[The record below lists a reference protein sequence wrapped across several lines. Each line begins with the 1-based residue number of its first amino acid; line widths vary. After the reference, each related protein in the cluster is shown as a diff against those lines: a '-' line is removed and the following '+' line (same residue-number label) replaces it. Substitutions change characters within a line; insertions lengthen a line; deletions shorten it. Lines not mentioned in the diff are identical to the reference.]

1 MNPSQRSRSVQQ
13 ARVCRHASNADS
25 FAFFNLLTGPQ
36 LLDRVEAQLPAHRER
51 KFPPTETLSMFL
63 AQVLSADGSC
73 QQALDDVLVKR
84 VVAGLEPGSTDT
96 GAYCK
101 ARARLPLSMVS
112 TLARETGAVV
122 AGETPL
128 WWRWRGRRVRR
139 VDGTTITL
147 ADTQENQAEYP
158 QPASQEQGLGFPV
171 LRLVVLLCLATGA
184 LIDAAMGPCEGK
196 GSDEQSLFREL
207 LDALE
212 SGDVLVADAFYPT
225 YFLLCELVRGGV
237 DGVFEQFGAR
247 RRSTNFS
254 LGEGLGVKDHLI
266 TLPKPKRPEWMSQ
279 WEYDQ
284 FPTTLKVRELK
295 AGGKI
300 LVTTFL
306 DPKETSKR
314 EVAAL
319 LRRRWHV
326 ELDLRNI
333 KTTLG
338 MEQLRCKTPEMARKE
353 LWVYLL
359 AYNLIR
365 LLMAQSALLADQI
378 PRQLSFKHSVQIWL
392 AWQQRGGET
401 DDPRAIQTLLILI
414 AGPRVGLRPG
424 RIEPR
429 AVKRRPKP
437 FSRLTQPRK
446 VAQEQVREHGH
457 PRKWRRARACDSGRQ
472 PAVSQSESA

>member
-1 MNPSQRSRSVQQ
+1 MHPSQRPSSGQQ
-13 ARVCRHASNADS
+13 ARVSHYAGNADS
-25 FAFFNLLTGPQ
+25 YAFFNLLTGPQ
-36 LLDRVEAQLPAHRER
+36 LLERVEAQLPAHRER
-51 KFPPTETLSMFL
+51 RFPPTETLSMFL

-73 QQALDDVLVKR
+73 QQVLNDSLVKR
-84 VVAGLEPGSTDT
+84 VMAGLDPGSSDT

-101 ARARLPLSMVS
+101 SRARLPLALVS
-112 TLARETGAVV
+112 SLARETGALV
-122 AGETPL
+122 AGEVPG
-128 WWRWRGRRVRR
+128 WWLWRGRRVRL
-139 VDGTTITL
+139 VDGTTVTL
-147 ADTQENQAEYP
+147 PDTKENQLKYP
-158 QPASQEQGLGFPV
+158 QPASQKNGLGFPV

-184 LIDAAMGPCEGK
+184 LIDAAMGACQGK
-196 GSDEQSLFREL
+196 GSDEQSLFRDM
-207 LDALE
+207 LDCLE
-212 SGDVLVADAFYPT
+212 SGDILVADAFYPT

-254 LGEGLGVKDHLI
+254 LGESLGGKDHLI
-266 TLPKPKRPEWMSQ
+266 TLLKPERPEWMSQ

-284 FPTTLKVRELK
+284 FPATLKVRELK

-319 LRRRWHV
+319 LRRRWAV
-326 ELDLRNI
+326 ELDIRNI

-338 MEQLRCKTPEMARKE
+338 MEQLRCKTPEMACKE

-392 AWQQRGGET
+392 AWQQRGAAT
-401 DDPRAIQTLLILI
+401 DDPVVINALLVLI

-429 AVKRRPKP
+429 CVKRRPKP
-437 FSRLTQPRK
+437 FSRLMVPRD
-446 VAQEQVREHGH
+446 AARQQVREHGH
-457 PRKWRRARACDSGRQ
+457 PNKQR
-472 PAVSQSESA
+472 

>member
-1 MNPSQRSRSVQQ
+1 M
-13 ARVCRHASNADS
+13 
-25 FAFFNLLTGPQ
+25 FNLLTGPK
-36 LLDRVEAQLPAHRER
+36 LLDRVEASLPEHRER

-73 QQALDDVLVKR
+73 QQALNGSLVKR
-84 VVAGLEPGSTDT
+84 VIAGLEPGGTDT

-101 ARARLPLSMVS
+101 ARARLPLSMISNV
-112 TLARETGAVV
+112 ARETGSLV
-122 AGETPL
+122 AREAPG
-128 WWRWRGRRVRR
+128 WWLWRGRRVRL

-147 ADTQENQAEYP
+147 ADTEENQADYP
-158 QPASQEQGLGFPV
+158 QPASQKAGLGFPV
-171 LRLVVLLCLATGA
+171 LRLVVLLCLATAA
-184 LIDAAMGPCEGK
+184 LIDAAMGPVTGK
-196 GSDEQSLFREL
+196 GSDEQSLFRQI

-237 DGVFEQFGAR
+237 DGVFEQYGAR
-247 RRSTNFS
+247 RRSTDFS
-254 LGEGLGVKDHLI
+254 RGERLGVDDHLI
-266 TLPKPKRPEWMSQ
+266 TLDKPVRPEWMSP

-284 FPTTLKVRELK
+284 FPATLSVRELK

-306 DPKETSKR
+306 DPKQTPKR

-326 ELDLRNI
+326 ELDIRNI

-338 MEQLRCKTPEMARKE
+338 MEHLRCKTPEMARKE

-378 PRQLSFKHSVQIWL
+378 PRQLSFKHSIQIWL
-392 AWQQRGGET
+392 AWQQRGGDP
-401 DDPRAIQTLLILI
+401 DDPITINALLVLI
-414 AGPRVGLRPG
+414 GGPRVGLRPG

-429 AVKRRPKP
+429 CLKRRPKP
-437 FSRLTQPRK
+437 LPLLTKPRK
-446 VAQEQVREHGH
+446 QAQQEVRQHGH
-457 PRKWRRARACDSGRQ
+457 PKKQR
-472 PAVSQSESA
+472 

>member
-1 MNPSQRSRSVQQ
+1 MNPSQRPSSGQP
-13 ARVCRHASNADS
+13 ARISHHARNVDS
-25 FAFFNLLTGPQ
+25 FAFFNLLTGPR
-36 LLDRVEAQLPAHRER
+36 LLDRVEAQLPVHRER

-96 GAYCK
+96 GAYGK
-101 ARARLPLSMVS
+101 ARARLTLSMVS
-112 TLARETGAVV
+112 TLARETGSVV
-122 AGETPL
+122 AGETPS
-128 WWRWRGRRVRR
+128 WWRWRGRRVRL
-139 VDGTTITL
+139 VDGTTVTL
-147 ADTQENQAEYP
+147 ADTQENQAAYP
-158 QPASQEQGLGFPV
+158 QPASQNKGLGFPV
-171 LRLVVLLCLATGA
+171 LRLVVLLYLATGA
-184 LIDAAMGPCEGK
+184 LLDAAMGPCQGK
-196 GSDEQSLFREL
+196 GSDEQSLFPEL

-212 SGDVLVADAFYPT
+212 SGDVLVLDAFYPT
-225 YFLLCELVRGGV
+225 YFLLCALARGGV

-254 LGEGLGVKDHLI
+254 LGERLGVKNHPI
-266 TLPKPKRPEWMSQ
+266 TLPKPERPEWMSQ

-284 FPTTLKVRELK
+284 FPPTLKVRELK

-300 LVTTFL
+300 LVTTFR
-306 DPKETSKR
+306 DPKATSKR

-333 KTTLG
+333 KTLLG

-359 AYNLIR
+359 AYTLIR
-365 LLMAQSALLADQI
+365 LRMAQSALLA
-378 PRQLSFKHSVQIWL
+378 
-392 AWQQRGGET
+392 
-401 DDPRAIQTLLILI
+401 
-414 AGPRVGLRPG
+414 G

-437 FSRLTQPRK
+437 FSRLMQPRK
-446 VAQEQVREHGH
+446 VAQQQARAHGH
-457 PRKWRRARACDSGRQ
+457 PPKQR
-472 PAVSQSESA
+472 

>member
-1 MNPSQRSRSVQQ
+1 MHPSQRPSSGQP
-13 ARVCRHASNADS
+13 ARVSHYAGNADS
-25 FAFFNLLTGPQ
+25 YAFFNLLTGPH
-36 LLDRVEAQLPAHRER
+36 LLERVEAHLPAHRER
-51 KFPPTETLSMFL
+51 RFPPTQTLSMFL

-73 QQALDDVLVKR
+73 QQVLNDSLVKR
-84 VVAGLEPGSTDT
+84 VMAGLDPGSSDT

-101 ARARLPLSMVS
+101 ARARLPLALVS
-112 TLARETGAVV
+112 SLARETGALV
-122 AGETPL
+122 AGEVPG
-128 WWRWRGRRVRR
+128 WWLWRGRRVRL
-139 VDGTTITL
+139 VDGTTVTL
-147 ADTQENQAEYP
+147 PDTKDNQLKYP
-158 QPASQEQGLGFPV
+158 QPASQKDGLGFPV

-184 LIDAAMGPCEGK
+184 LIDAAMGACQGK
-196 GSDEQSLFREL
+196 GSDEQSLFRDL
-207 LDALE
+207 LDCLE
-212 SGDVLVADAFYPT
+212 SGDILVADAFYPT

-254 LGEGLGVKDHLI
+254 LGERLGEKDHLI
-266 TLPKPKRPEWMSQ
+266 TLLKPERPEWMSP

-284 FPTTLKVRELK
+284 FPATLKVRELK

-319 LRRRWHV
+319 LRRRWAV
-326 ELDLRNI
+326 ELDIRNI

-338 MEQLRCKTPEMARKE
+338 MEQLRCKTPEMACKE

-392 AWQQRGGET
+392 AWQQRGAAT
-401 DDPRAIQTLLILI
+401 DDPVVINALLVLI

-429 AVKRRPKP
+429 CVKRRPKP
-437 FSRLTQPRK
+437 FSRLMVPR
-446 VAQEQVREHGH
+446 AAARQQVREHGH
-457 PRKWRRARACDSGRQ
+457 PKKQR
-472 PAVSQSESA
+472 

>member
-1 MNPSQRSRSVQQ
+1 MNPNQRPSSGQQ
-13 ARVCRHASNADS
+13 ARVSHHANNADS

-36 LLDRVEAQLPAHRER
+36 LLDRVEAGLPAHRER

-101 ARARLPLSMVS
+101 ARARLPLSLVS
-112 TLARETGAVV
+112 TLARETGALV
-122 AGETPL
+122 AGETPP
-128 WWRWRGRRVRR
+128 WWLWRGRRVRL
-139 VDGTTITL
+139 VDGTTMTL

-158 QPASQEQGLGFPV
+158 QPASQQEGLGFPV

-212 SGDVLVADAFYPT
+212 SGDVVVADAFYPT

-247 RRSTNFS
+247 RRSTDFTRGAH
-254 LGEGLGVKDHLI
+254 LGANDHLI
-266 TLPKPKRPEWMSQ
+266 ALVKPKRPEWMSQ
-279 WEYDQ
+279 WEYDR
-284 FPTTLKVRELK
+284 FPATLKVRELK

-306 DPKETSKR
+306 DPKETPKR
-314 EVAAL
+314 VVAAL

-326 ELDLRNI
+326 ELDIRNI

-378 PRQLSFKHSVQIWL
+378 PRQLSFKHSVQVWL

-401 DDPRAIQTLLILI
+401 DDPGAIHALLILI

-437 FSRLTQPRK
+437 FSRLMQPRK
-446 VAQEQVREHGH
+446 VAQQQVRAHGH
-457 PRKWRRARACDSGRQ
+457 PRKQR
-472 PAVSQSESA
+472 